1 MITLELS
8 TADLLRCRFAIS
20 PVGEVFQAAHAV
32 ANPSAR
38 AAHTGWRREHRSTL
52 QRLAHEYDLRPLFA
66 VLPASG
72 YIPDFLTPLP
82 MGPLGEIDAELARI
96 RSTPEQR
103 VQAEISR
110 CLELRGRISNE
121 VAELL
126 RAAGAGARLADLLG
140 VLWDRLVA
148 PSWRQLRECL
158 ERDILCRSRALAN
171 GGLAALFENMSPLI
185 TVEERSLFLDLNMS
199 CTHCLGGAG
208 ILLMPSAFIYPRVTA
223 ILTKPPAP
231 ATLCYP
237 ARGAG
242 AMWFGDEHDPAIALA
257 QLIGSTRAQILDAL
271 DEPTHTKGLAV
282 RLSRSP
288 GNIGDHLAVLRTSG
302 LVARARVS
310 RNVIYSRTPLGE
322 ALLGRCRRSP
332 RPLDSAECAT
342 GVARRESR
350 SPSGR
355 RA

>member
-20 PVGEVFQAAHAV
+20 PLGEVFQAAHAI
-32 ANPSAR
+32 ANPAAR

-52 QRLAHEYDLRPLFA
+52 QRLARDYDLRPLFA

-82 MGPLGEIDAELARI
+82 TGPLGEIDAELARI
-96 RSTPEQR
+96 KSTPEQR
-103 VQAEISR
+103 VQTEISR
-110 CLELRGRISNE
+110 CLELRGPISGE

-126 RAAGAGARLADLLG
+126 HAPGAAARLADLFAA
-140 VLWDRLVA
+140 LWDALVA

-171 GGLAALFENMSPLI
+171 GGLATLLENMSPLI
-185 TVEERSLFLDLNMS
+185 TVEERFLFLDLNMS
-199 CTHCLGGAG
+199 CRHCLGGVG

-223 ILTKPPAP
+223 LLEKPPAP

-242 AMWFGDEHDPAIALA
+242 ALWFGHEPDPAIALA

-271 DEPTHTKGLAV
+271 DEPTHTNGLAV
-282 RLSRSP
+282 RLGRSP

-302 LVARARVS
+302 LVGRARIS
-310 RNVIYSRTPLGE
+310 RNVMYSRTPLGE
-322 ALLGRCRRSP
+322 AL
-332 RPLDSAECAT
+332 
-342 GVARRESR
+342 VAGAADTAKAC
-350 SPSGR
+350 P
-355 RA
+355 APAPQ